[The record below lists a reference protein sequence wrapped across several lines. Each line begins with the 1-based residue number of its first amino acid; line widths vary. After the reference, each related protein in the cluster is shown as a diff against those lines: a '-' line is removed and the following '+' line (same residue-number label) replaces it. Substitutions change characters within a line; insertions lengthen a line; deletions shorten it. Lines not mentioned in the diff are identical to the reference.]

1 MIKKKL
7 ITSLALGM
15 CLFTLSTGSVVLAA
29 ETTSDEAV
37 SQEILMNT
45 VVDEGV
51 SSPDYEGRVAELGID
66 EALVKKQAE
75 IEQYVFG
82 DHAEEIIALGFQVTN
97 IGIVN
102 DTIEIG
108 ITPFTKE
115 YENYLYEKLGKDSI
129 QITEGITAEL
139 YTSTMVDIAPDTPV
153 EDSGSTSNAG
163 GIAEG
168 AEGGGTDGYVGEGV
182 VLEDGQMG
190 ITAIDENALDTVDKA
205 GEDLGDGRVY
215 KGIDAEVTTTDIT
228 EEASDASYDPQIAE
242 MTIQGAE
249 TKDEASSNIFIGIV
263 AGAAA
268 VLVGGIAIL
277 ARKMRLKK

>member
-51 SSPDYEGRVAELGID
+51 SSPDYEGRAAELGID

-277 ARKMRLKK
+277 ARKMKLKK